1 MIARF
6 THRPAHPLGRRL
18 LDAFRGRFL
27 GGLGKSQRVWFVT
40 IEGRRYKRIEYGDSA
55 QARAVVEAV
64 RAGQEVIPLPKLVH
78 EHENELWFEF
88 VDGQRPD
95 AANPTHRAAL
105 ARLFARMHA
114 AQPRHAELQQTGL
127 QTALLTDLEFLCHC
141 RVLDESRYRLLRA
154 RAQQLAPDT
163 LWLGMDYVDPALKN
177 FVMRDGEAVIIDLES
192 LKLDNP
198 LGTGIAKSVL
208 HWLGNERDDFAARV
222 VESGAPDFRDQLDYV
237 QLCLVSGW
245 TKRKLLAGKRRR
257 IDPAHFDR
265 CLG

>member
-18 LDAFRGRFL
+18 LDAFRRRFL

-55 QARAVVEAV
+55 QARAVAEAV
-64 RAGQEVIPLPKLVH
+64 RAGEDVIPLPKLVH

-88 VDGQRPD
+88 VEGQRPD
-95 AANPTHRAAL
+95 AANTAHRAAL

-114 AQPRHAELQQTGL
+114 AQPRQAELVKTGL
-127 QTALLTDLEFLCHC
+127 QTALLTDLEFLYHC
-141 RVLDESRYRLLRA
+141 RVLDESRYRLLQA
-154 RAQQLAPDT
+154 RAQELAPDT

-177 FVMRDGEAVIIDLES
+177 VVMRDGEAVIIDLES
-192 LKLDNP
+192 LKIDSP

-208 HWLGNERDDFAARV
+208 HWLGDDRDAFAARV
-222 VESGAPDFRDQLDYV
+222 IELGAPDFMDQLDYV
-237 QLCLVSGW
+237 QLCLISGW

-257 IDPAHFDR
+257 IEIGHFDR
-265 CLG
+265 CVR